1 MADVTRTHNGP
12 MDDSDKGFVQGDCSV
27 GRFEDDASLSPLL
40 RVQKFAQ
47 STNVFHRQMVMRLVQ
62 EIFRTSPADAL
73 TKDLPEIMKTLT
85 KIGEESSLRAELLEH
100 VPQIAAQAVE
110 CSTRVEA
117 LKNIVSDYLI
127 PLVVRNLGYSD
138 TAVDKAAHVTL
149 ISLIEQGF
157 INKQQAEIQVCPAV
171 LALATVESSADI
183 NTRAISLMSKLA
195 PLLGRDITERV
206 FLKRFIDLCS
216 SPMFYMR
223 KICAAHFG
231 DFCAV
236 VGKDSFENILLP
248 YYINLCCD
256 DVWGVRKACAEVVMF
271 ISCPCPPKAR
281 KSVLAPVFIKLLKDD
296 CRWVRMSAF
305 QALGPFISTFAD
317 PTITNVGYNKGGD
330 LVLKD
335 EEGGEFIM
343 NSSRILSLTER
354 YSILTNDKEEVDVM
368 MNPLN
373 SDLNN
378 LSNSDSSELDDK
390 SDEWYLE
397 GLLKIQGLLDEEPN
411 PNEITNQK
419 CVTLAE
425 IVNNEL
431 KDDFENL
438 DISEDI
444 LNSDSFGSSETEPS
458 HSNPS
463 CLEDDTM
470 NNDSSNI
477 KSDGADNKSHLEKL
491 YSTINLGDSLNVS
504 SIEND
509 SSTISIEEKDSL
521 SDEKSPDLKNTSEN
535 SEPDQDIV
543 PQELINHYVSMT
555 DPNLSMN
562 IDNEMTYH
570 CAYSLPAVASTLG
583 SNNWHLLKS
592 TVDSLAS
599 DMQYKVRKTV
609 ASGLHELALILG
621 PEAATTNLTPLFD
634 GFIKDLDE
642 VRIGVLKHL
651 AHFLKLID
659 PTKRNAYLPRL
670 AEFLQTDNEWNWRF
684 REELAK
690 QLLDAVRLFK
700 PSDSTKFLGVIAI
713 DLFCDK
719 VAAVRQ
725 AAISLICEIVKYT
738 SSEPALAPCLLLKLA
753 ETLAHS
759 KKWKRRQ
766 TFCLLCIEL
775 LKEEALS
782 TELFASEI
790 LPHLLDLS
798 WDPVINVRLVVA
810 RCISQQ
816 IMENEYFAD
825 PSNEHHESL
834 QTVLRR
840 LQADKDIDVRQ
851 SAGV

>member
-1 MADVTRTHNGP
+1 
-12 MDDSDKGFVQGDCSV
+12 
-27 GRFEDDASLSPLL
+27 
-40 RVQKFAQ
+40 
-47 STNVFHRQMVMRLVQ
+47 MVMRLVQ

-816 IMENEYFAD
+816 IMEN
-825 PSNEHHESL
+825 
-834 QTVLRR
+834 
-840 LQADKDIDVRQ
+840 
-851 SAGV
+851 G